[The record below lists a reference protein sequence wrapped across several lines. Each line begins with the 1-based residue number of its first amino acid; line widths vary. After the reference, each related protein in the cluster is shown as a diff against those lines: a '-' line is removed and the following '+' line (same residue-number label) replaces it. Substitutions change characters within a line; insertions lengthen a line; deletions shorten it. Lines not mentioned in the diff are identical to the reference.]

1 MKKSIVILTA
11 LNVVAMLCML
21 AFVASAHDLALVE
34 ERDSYDFGDS
44 AGFLLFVAPLL
55 LLCMI
60 ANLGWAGTAL
70 WTAFKRRSYQSA
82 LAFAL
87 VLTLWAIAIPV
98 SREWAR
104 LPAHVT
110 Q

>member
-1 MKKSIVILTA
+1 MKKSTVILTA
-11 LNVVAMLCML
+11 LNVVAMLCFL
-21 AFVASAHDLALVE
+21 GFVPSARELALVE

-60 ANLGWAGTAL
+60 ANVAWAGTAL
-70 WTAFKRRSYQSA
+70 WTAIRRRSYQSA

-87 VLTLWAIAIPV
+87 VLALWAITIPV
-98 SREWAR
+98 SKEWAQ

-110 Q
+110 H